1 MRLDKHYGASWV
13 EAFTAAFRAGDH
25 EQTSAMLSEISYWG
39 RENIVDYRDASEGLE
54 EIVDGLHRLGV
65 ALPAGVAAWRD
76 AFTNIATT
84 AERPSLTCR
93 AAL

>member
-54 EIVDGLHRLGV
+54 EIVDGLHPWASPCRL
-65 ALPAGVAAWRD
+65 AWPRG
-76 AFTNIATT
+76 ATLSQISRL
-84 AERPSLTCR
+84 RPR
-93 AAL
+93 GRR